1 MENIFDFK
9 FSYLLYREFN
19 SIYSKYLEKSKNE
32 IITIDSLNKKRLKPA
47 FGDDCFIRYLFSDE
61 GNENIVL
68 DFINGVMIDLNF
80 QTFNNVVIL
89 NPFNLTKYLD
99 GKESIVD
106 VKCITE
112 DNQTVIIEIQLQG
125 NQYFIRRSLY
135 YWANSYSSLLNK
147 SENYTKLSPVISI
160 NVLDFILFNDIK
172 DFHSCYLLK
181 EIKHNKILTDH
192 CMLHYIEL
200 PKFNL
205 NNDKEKL
212 SSWIKFFKGENMSN
226 LIKENN
232 IFEEV
237 EKRCQSFI
245 DSDPLI
251 NAYRKKEWNEY
262 FYKDMMNVER
272 EEGFKEGELEGIKN
286 EKYSIAKSLKKSVL
300 DNKFISEHT
309 GLTIDEINKL

>member
-1 MENIFDFK
+1 ME
-9 FSYLLYREFN
+9 EFE
-19 SIYSKYLEKSKNE
+19 YLEKSKNK
-32 IITIDSLNKKRLKPA
+32 IITIDNLNKKN
-47 FGDDCFIRYLFSDE
+47 DCFIRYLFSDE

-205 NNDKEKL
+205 NNNDKEKL

-272 EEGFKEGELEGIKN
+272 EEGIKEGEENKAIL
-286 EKYSIAKSLKKSVL
+286 IAKSLKKSGL

-309 GLTIDEINKL
+309 GLTIDEIKKL

>member
-1 MENIFDFK
+1 
-9 FSYLLYREFN
+9 
-19 SIYSKYLEKSKNE
+19 
-32 IITIDSLNKKRLKPA
+32 
-47 FGDDCFIRYLFSDE
+47 
-61 GNENIVL
+61 
-68 DFINGVMIDLNF
+68 MIDLNF

-160 NVLDFILFNDIK
+160 NVLDFTLFNDIK

-245 DSDPLI
+245 YSDPLI
-251 NAYRKKEWNEY
+251 NAYRKKEGME
-262 FYKDMMNVER
+262 
-272 EEGFKEGELEGIKN
+272 
-286 EKYSIAKSLKKSVL
+286 
-300 DNKFISEHT
+300 
-309 GLTIDEINKL
+309 

>member
-1 MENIFDFK
+1 MNELEYLKNSENQ
-9 FSYLLYREFN
+9 
-19 SIYSKYLEKSKNE
+19 
-32 IITIDSLNKKRLKPA
+32 IITVDTLNKKN
-47 FGDDCFIRYLFSDE
+47 DCFIRYLFSDE

-106 VKCITE
+106 VPKGRRAKCITE

-160 NVLDFILFNDIK
+160 NVLDFVLFNDIK

-181 EIKHNKILTDH
+181 EIKHNK
-192 CMLHYIEL
+192 Y
-200 PKFNL
+200 
-205 NNDKEKL
+205 
-212 SSWIKFFKGENMSN
+212 
-226 LIKENN
+226 
-232 IFEEV
+232 
-237 EKRCQSFI
+237 
-245 DSDPLI
+245 
-251 NAYRKKEWNEY
+251 
-262 FYKDMMNVER
+262 
-272 EEGFKEGELEGIKN
+272 
-286 EKYSIAKSLKKSVL
+286 
-300 DNKFISEHT
+300 
-309 GLTIDEINKL
+309 

>member
-1 MENIFDFK
+1 MNEFE
-9 FSYLLYREFN
+9 YL
-19 SIYSKYLEKSKNE
+19 KKSKNE
-32 IITIDSLNKKRLKPA
+32 IITIDNLNKKN
-47 FGDDCFIRYLFSDE
+47 DCFIRYLFSDE

-160 NVLDFILFNDIK
+160 NVLDFTLFNDID

-251 NAYRKKEWNEY
+251 SAYRKK
-262 FYKDMMNVER
+262 
-272 EEGFKEGELEGIKN
+272 
-286 EKYSIAKSLKKSVL
+286 
-300 DNKFISEHT
+300 
-309 GLTIDEINKL
+309 

>member
-1 MENIFDFK
+1 MNELEYLKNSENQ
-9 FSYLLYREFN
+9 
-19 SIYSKYLEKSKNE
+19 
-32 IITIDSLNKKRLKPA
+32 IITVDTLNKNRLKPA
-47 FGDDCFIRYLFSDE
+47 FGDDCFVRYLFSDK

-68 DFINGVMIDLNF
+68 DFINGVMIDSNF
-80 QTFNNVVIL
+80 KTFSNVEIL

-112 DNQTVIIEIQLQG
+112 DNEIVIIEIQLQG
-125 NQYFIRRSLY
+125 NQYFIGRSLY
-135 YWANSYSSLLNK
+135 YWASSYSSLLNK
-147 SENYTKLSPVISI
+147 SDNYTKLAPVIGMNI
-160 NVLDFILFNDIK
+160 LDFTIFNDIK

-200 PKFNL
+200 PKFDI
-205 NNDKEKL
+205 NNISKEKINT
-212 SSWIKFFKGENMSN
+212 WIKFFKGENMSN

-245 DSDPLI
+245 ESDPLI
-251 NAYRKKEWNEY
+251 NAYRKKEWEDY
-262 FYKDMMNVER
+262 FHKGELLTER
-272 EEGFKEGELEGIKN
+272 EE
-286 EKYSIAKSLKKSVL
+286 EKKSIAKNMKSKNMDVSL
-300 DNKFISEHT
+300 ISEIT
-309 GLTIDEINKL
+309 GLSIEEVERL